1 MKSRSSANPVA
12 RRPLEEARL
21 AITRLSP
28 KKLGL
33 TTTFQEICKIAANAI
48 AVERAGIWLL
58 VDEGAAIRCACL
70 YERFTGTYSEGAV
83 LRKADFPSYFDHL
96 QIRKTIPAEIASH
109 DPRTDELTTAYL
121 EPLGIVSLLDGA
133 IHSHDRVIGVVC
145 HEHTGPARE
154 WTTEEKDFVG
164 SVADL
169 IAFKIQSAKLA
180 EVQLQLQQ
188 TTVDH
193 AAYQQRIKLA
203 HIAAGAAH
211 DFRNLL
217 TVIKGYANI
226 IASDGPG
233 SSEHVEMARQ
243 IIQAAKK
250 GEELTKD
257 LMALGDNQSRRP
269 AVIDI
274 TTIVSQLLPLLQQTA
289 GARHKIETELA
300 TGTGRVFIDP
310 LLIERVVM
318 NLVANARDAMPEGG
332 PIKVSVSRNPWDAR
346 GKPGSSVLLE
356 VSDQGTGINPALRER
371 IFEPFFTTKERH
383 EGTGLGL
390 AIVKS
395 GVELAGGMIDLL
407 SEPGKGTTFRI
418 LLPCVASG
426 V

>member
-1 MKSRSSANPVA
+1 MKSRTLSNTVA

-21 AITRLSP
+21 AITQLSP

-33 TTTFQEICKIAANAI
+33 TATFQEICKIAANAVS
-48 AVERAGIWLL
+48 VERVGIWLL
-58 VDEGAAIRCACL
+58 VEEGTAIRCACL
-70 YERFTGTYSEGAV
+70 YERSKGKYSEGTV
-83 LRKADFPSYFDHL
+83 LRKLDFPSYFEHL
-96 QIRKTIPAEIASH
+96 HIRKTIPAEIASR
-109 DPRTDELTTAYL
+109 DPRTDELTSAYL

-133 IHSHDRVIGVVC
+133 IHSQDRVIGVVC
-145 HEHTGPARE
+145 HEHTGLARE

-226 IASDGPG
+226 IAADGACNTE
-233 SSEHVEMARQ
+233 SVEMARQ
-243 IIQAAKK
+243 IVHAANK

-257 LMALGDNQSRRP
+257 LMALSDNQSRRP
-269 AVIDI
+269 AVIDL
-274 TTIVSQLLPLLQQTA
+274 TTIIHQLLPLLQQTA

-300 TGTGRVFIDP
+300 SGTGWVFIDP

-332 PIKVSVSRNPWDAR
+332 PIKVSVSHNPWDAR

-356 VSDQGTGINPALRER
+356 VSDQGTGITPALRER
-371 IFEPFFTTKERH
+371 IFEPFFTTKKRH

-395 GVELAGGMIDLL
+395 GVELAGGIVDLL

-418 LLPCVASG
+418 VLPCVASG
-426 V
+426 I

>member
-1 MKSRSSANPVA
+1 MKSRASSNTVP

-33 TTTFQEICKIAANAI
+33 TTTFQEICKIAADAI

-70 YERFTGTYSEGAV
+70 YERSKGRYSEGTV
-83 LRKADFPSYFDHL
+83 LRRSDFPSYFDHL
-96 QIRKTIPAEIASH
+96 QIRKTIPAEVASH
-109 DPRTDELTTAYL
+109 DPRTDELTLAYL
-121 EPLGIVSLLDGA
+121 EPLGIISLLDGA

-145 HEHTGPARE
+145 HEHVGPARE

-180 EVQLQLQQ
+180 EVQLQLHQ
-188 TTVDH
+188 TTVDQT
-193 AAYQQRIKLA
+193 AYQQRIKLA
-203 HIAAGAAH
+203 HVAAGAAH

-217 TVIKGYANI
+217 TVIKGYANLI
-226 IASDGPG
+226 SADSPG
-233 SSEHVEMARQ
+233 NSACTEMARQ
-243 IIQAAKK
+243 IVDAAKK

-257 LMALGDNQSRRP
+257 LMALGDNNSRHP
-269 AVIDI
+269 AVVDV
-274 TTIVSQLLPLLQQTA
+274 TTIISQLIPLLRQTA
-289 GARHKIETELA
+289 GTRHRIETELA
-300 TGTGRVFIDP
+300 TGIGRVFVDP

-318 NLVANARDAMPEGG
+318 NLVANARDAMPAGG

-356 VSDQGTGINPALRER
+356 VSDQGTGIAPALRER

-395 GVELAGGMIDLL
+395 GIELAGGIVELL
-407 SEPGKGTTFRI
+407 TEPGKGTTFRI

-426 V
+426 I